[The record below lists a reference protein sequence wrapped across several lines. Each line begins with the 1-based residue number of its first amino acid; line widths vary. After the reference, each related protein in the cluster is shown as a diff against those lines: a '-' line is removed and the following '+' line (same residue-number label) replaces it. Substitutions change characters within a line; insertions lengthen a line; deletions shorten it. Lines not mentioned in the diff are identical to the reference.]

1 MAWRVLMK
9 SAEQTLP
16 PFPVNMK
23 TSYKVVP
30 GVLLIS
36 LAIGCSSEPDAATE
50 LTPPP
55 APVSLEVAM
64 EMLVRPASNSAVN
77 LPPPGHDG
85 SEASA
90 IPAAKT
96 RTGGQEF
103 GLAPVANE
111 RGEVDLNALTSAL
124 QSYVA
129 DKMVPANSI
138 KDLKIL
144 VDEKFLASL
153 PSPPPGMKYVW
164 DNRLQ
169 VTLASN

>member
-1 MAWRVLMK
+1 
-9 SAEQTLP
+9 
-16 PFPVNMK
+16 MK

-36 LAIGCSSEPDAATE
+36 LTIGCSSEPDAVSE

-55 APVSLEVAM
+55 VPVSLEVTIDT
-64 EMLVRPASNSAVN
+64 LLKPSSNSTLA
-77 LPPPGHDG
+77 LPPPDYAGA
-85 SEASA
+85 EPSA
-90 IPAAKT
+90 APAANT
-96 RTGGQEF
+96 RAGSQEF
-103 GLAPVANE
+103 GLTAVTNE
-111 RGEVDLNALTSAL
+111 RGEADLNALTAAL

-129 DKMVPANSI
+129 DRMVPANSI

-144 VDEKFLASL
+144 VDEKFLTTL
-153 PSPPPGMKYVW
+153 PAPPPGMKYVW

>member
-1 MAWRVLMK
+1 
-9 SAEQTLP
+9 
-16 PFPVNMK
+16 MK

-36 LAIGCSSEPDAATE
+36 LTIGCSSEPDAVSE

-55 APVSLEVAM
+55 APVSLEVAFNT
-64 EMLVRPASNSAVN
+64 LIKPSSNSAMV
-77 LPPPGHDG
+77 LPPPDLSGAESG
-85 SEASA
+85 AVQA
-90 IPAAKT
+90 VPT
-96 RTGGQEF
+96 RTGSQEF
-103 GLAPVANE
+103 GLGAVTNE
-111 RGEVDLNALTSAL
+111 RGEADLNALTAAL

-129 DKMVPANSI
+129 DRMVPANSI

-144 VDEKFLASL
+144 VDEKFLTTL
-153 PSPPPGMKYVW
+153 PAPPPGMKYVW